1 MTKQKLTAEEK
12 AAKKAAR
19 KEKFR
24 AMNEKNGTRW
34 QAFKYLLCT
43 ASAGI
48 IQFVSFTIMTYAFAK
63 LDWGTINFITPMPKT
78 TFVATTVA
86 LCLSVLWNFT
96 LNRKFTFKSAKNVPV
111 AMALAFLFYVPFYPF
126 QTWYVHV
133 VSEAIGGQEWAK
145 LIAEATV
152 MLINGV
158 LEFCWQKFVIYR
170 KSANTAPQKNKNPEA
185 ATAEGI
191 ADDDGEEKIVK
202 EGFVDAALEIGHIKD
217 EGIDISAVEVG
228 EEEEIKKG

>member
-12 AAKKAAR
+12 AAKKEAR
-19 KEKFR
+19 KEKFK

-170 KSANTAPQKNKNPEA
+170 KSANTAGVKKDN
-185 ATAEGI
+185 AEQESVNENH
-191 ADDDGEEKIVK
+191 EEKIIK
-202 EGFVDAALEIGHIKD
+202 EGFVDESLEIAHIKND
-217 EGIDISAVEVG
+217 GVDVSNVEVS
-228 EEEEIKKG
+228 EEDVIKKG

>member
-63 LDWGTINFITPMPKT
+63 LD
-78 TFVATTVA
+78 
-86 LCLSVLWNFT
+86 LS
-96 LNRKFTFKSAKNVPV
+96 
-111 AMALAFLFYVPFYPF
+111 
-126 QTWYVHV
+126 
-133 VSEAIGGQEWAK
+133 
-145 LIAEATV
+145 LI
-152 MLINGV
+152 
-158 LEFCWQKFVIYR
+158 
-170 KSANTAPQKNKNPEA
+170 
-185 ATAEGI
+185 
-191 ADDDGEEKIVK
+191 
-202 EGFVDAALEIGHIKD
+202 HI
-217 EGIDISAVEVG
+217 
-228 EEEEIKKG
+228 

>member
-170 KSANTAPQKNKNPEA
+170 KSANTAGVKKDN
-185 ATAEGI
+185 AEQESVNENH
-191 ADDDGEEKIVK
+191 EEKIIK
-202 EGFVDAALEIGHIKD
+202 EGFVDESLEIAHIKND
-217 EGIDISAVEVG
+217 GVDVSNVEVS
-228 EEEEIKKG
+228 EEDVIKKG

>member
-12 AAKKAAR
+12 AAKKEAR
-19 KEKFR
+19 KEKFK
-24 AMNEKNGTRW
+24 AMNEKNGTKW

-133 VSEAIGGQEWAK
+133 VSEAIGGQEWSK

-170 KSANTAPQKNKNPEA
+170 KSANTAGVKKDN
-185 ATAEGI
+185 AEQESVNENH
-191 ADDDGEEKIVK
+191 EEKIIK
-202 EGFVDAALEIGHIKD
+202 EGFVDESLEIAHIKND
-217 EGIDISAVEVG
+217 GVDVSNVEVS
-228 EEEEIKKG
+228 EEDVIKKG